1 MNAPEREHRA
11 GFTNGGAV
19 SGSLTRYSDLLAD
32 WLVELGYSHCF
43 FVAGGNIMH
52 LLDALRVR
60 MTCVPVVH
68 ETAAGIAAEYYNEA
82 GGSGKAFALVTAGPG
97 LTNIVTA
104 IAGAWL
110 ESRELLVIGGQVK
123 STDLASGGIRQRGIQ
138 EVDGVAIVSPICVR
152 AVRIE
157 APLGRRAIEMH
168 VAAGTAGRK
177 GPVFL
182 EICLDAQGAPVDR
195 AVLDDGPAPAGE
207 TIPAAVAVARSAAPG
222 IADLV
227 RRAQRPVL
235 LLGGGV
241 SRTAAASARPLL
253 RSASVAVMATWN
265 GLDRVDARDP
275 NYAGSP
281 NTWGQ
286 RSANVLLQQADVVVA
301 LGSRLGLQQTGF
313 NYREFAPLATVV
325 QVDIDEA
332 ELRKG
337 HPHVEHAVAGDAGA
351 MLAALLAHDL
361 GEHGEWLAFC
371 RGVRAALPLA
381 DPANR
386 HDPRYVDPFAFNQS
400 ISAAMRSDDVVIPC
414 SSGGAFTSAMQAFDQ
429 RWGQTIITNKG
440 LAAMGYGLSG
450 AIGAAFARPERRVVL
465 FEGDGGFSQNLQE
478 LATVSVNALRLKMFI
493 VSNEGY
499 ASIRMTQ
506 RNYFGGAYVGCD
518 VESGLGFPR
527 WDRIFAAYD
536 IPSLQLGP
544 GGETTEE
551 FRELFDAPGPAAFVV
566 PVDPEQTYFPKITS
580 RVTASGSMES
590 APLHLMTPDL
600 AGDVAARVM
609 PYLRQKIAN
618 T

>member
-1 MNAPEREHRA
+1 
-11 GFTNGGAV
+11 
-19 SGSLTRYSDLLAD
+19 
-32 WLVELGYSHCF
+32 
-43 FVAGGNIMH
+43 
-52 LLDALRVR
+52 
-60 MTCVPVVH
+60 MTSVPVVH
-68 ETAAGIAAEYYNEA
+68 ETAAGIAAEYFNES

-123 STDLASGGIRQRGIQ
+123 SSDLATGGIRQRGIQ
-138 EVDGVAIVSPICVR
+138 EVDGVAIVRPICVR
-152 AVRIE
+152 AVRVE
-157 APLGRRAIEMH
+157 APLPRHEIEGH
-168 VAAGTAGRK
+168 IAAGTRGRK

-182 EICLDAQGAPVDR
+182 EICLDAQGAPVER
-195 AVLDDGPAPAGE
+195 AALDVTQPPAGE
-207 TIPAAVAVARSAAPG
+207 AVPATVSVARSAAPG
-222 IADLV
+222 VARLV

-241 SRTAAASARPLL
+241 SRSAAARSRPLL
-253 RSASVAVMATWN
+253 RAASVAVMATWN
-265 GLDRVDARDP
+265 ALDRVDARDP

-313 NYREFAPLATVV
+313 NYQEFAPLATVV
-325 QVDIDEA
+325 HVDIDEA
-332 ELRKG
+332 ELCKG
-337 HPHVEHAVAGDAGA
+337 HPHVELAVAGDADA
-351 MLAALLAHDL
+351 MLAALLADDL
-361 GEHGEWLAFC
+361 GEHGDWLAFC
-371 RGVRAALPLA
+371 REVRETLPLA

-400 ISAAMRSDDVVIPC
+400 MSASMRPDDVVIPC

-450 AIGAAFARPERRVVL
+450 AIGAAFARPDRRVVL

-478 LATVSVNALRLKMFI
+478 LATVAVNALRLKMFI

-518 VESGLGFPR
+518 VQSGLGFPR
-527 WDRIFAAYD
+527 WDRLFSAYG
-536 IPSLQLGP
+536 IPWLELGP
-544 GGETTEE
+544 GAETTAA
-551 FRELFDAPGPAAFVV
+551 FQELFDAPGPAAFVV
-566 PVDPEQTYFPKITS
+566 PTDPEQTYFPKITS

-590 APLHLMTPDL
+590 APLHLMTPEL
-600 AGDVAARVM
+600 ADDVAARVM

-618 T
+618 P

>member
-1 MNAPEREHRA
+1 MNPAGRERPGA
-11 GFTNGGAV
+11 LTNGRAV
-19 SGSLTRYSDLLAD
+19 SATLTRYSDLLAE
-32 WLVELGYSHCF
+32 WLVELGYTHCF

-68 ETAAGIAAEYYNEA
+68 ETAAGIAAEYFNEA
-82 GGSGKAFALVTAGPG
+82 GGSGRAFALVTAGPG

-104 IAGAWL
+104 VAGAWL

-123 STDLASGGIRQRGIQ
+123 SSDLATGGIRQRGIQ
-138 EVDGVAIVSPICVR
+138 EIDGVAIVSPICVR
-152 AVRIE
+152 AVRVE
-157 APLGRRAIEMH
+157 APLPRHVIEQH
-168 VAAGTAGRK
+168 IAAGTAGRK
-177 GPVFL
+177 GPVFV

-195 AVLDDGPAPAGE
+195 AALDAGPTPAVQ
-207 TIPAAVAVARSAAPG
+207 TISAAVSAARSAAPDV
-222 IADLV
+222 AALL
-227 RRAQRPVL
+227 RRAHRPVL
-235 LLGGGV
+235 LVGGGV
-241 SRTAAASARPLL
+241 SRTAAARLRPLL
-253 RSASVAVMATWN
+253 RDASVAVMATWN
-265 GLDRVDARDP
+265 GLDRVDAHDP

-337 HPHVEHAVAGDAGA
+337 HPHVELAVAGDADA
-351 MLAALLAHDL
+351 MLAALLADDL
-361 GEHGEWLAFC
+361 GEHGDWLAFC
-371 RGVRAALPLA
+371 REVRDALPLA
-381 DPANR
+381 DPANE

-400 ISAAMRSDDVVIPC
+400 ISASMRADDVVIPC

-450 AIGAAFARPERRVVL
+450 AIGAAFAWPQRRVVL

-518 VESGLGFPR
+518 VGSGLGFPH
-527 WDRIFAAYD
+527 WDGIFAAYG
-536 IPSLQLGP
+536 IPCLELGP
-544 GGETTEE
+544 GGETPE
-551 FRELFDAPGPAAFVV
+551 FRALFDAPGPAAFVV

-580 RVTASGSMES
+580 RVTSTGSMES
-590 APLHLMTPDL
+590 APLHLMTPEL
-600 AGDVAARVM
+600 ADDVAARVM
-609 PYLRQKIAN
+609 PYVRQKTAN